1 MIDNRKIPDYKSNG
15 QLKSYGMALVLLLSV
30 LLNACGEQHLEPLE
44 AQDFSLPSLHSGD
57 NIALHATRG
66 DVVYIT
72 FWASWCI
79 PCQQEMPYLE
89 QLWQRHKDAGL
100 QVIGINSEEDIAAAK
115 QFASQHQLTFPLVH
129 DAGRSVSQLYRVP
142 GYPTHYIVDRRGKI
156 RFSGLGFNL
165 ADAAAISQ
173 EIETL
178 LSEQPKL
185 PASGD
190 AAN

>member
-1 MIDNRKIPDYKSNG
+1 MIGDIKSRDLG
-15 QLKSYGMALVLLLSV
+15 KRASIGILLLAS
-30 LLNACGEQHLEPLE
+30 LFLNGCGEQRFEPLE
-44 AQDFSLPSLHSGD
+44 AQDFSLPSLEGD
-57 NIALHATRG
+57 KNFALNNTRG
-66 DVVYIT
+66 DVVYLT

-89 QLWQRHKDAGL
+89 QLWQRHEDAGL
-100 QVIGINSEEDIAAAK
+100 KVIGVNSEEDIEAART
-115 QFASQHQLTFPLVH
+115 FAAQHKITFPLVH
-129 DAGRSVSQLYRVP
+129 DAGRAVSQLYRVP

-178 LSEQPKL
+178 LAETLDKEPES
-185 PASGD
+185 SG
-190 AAN
+190 ATY